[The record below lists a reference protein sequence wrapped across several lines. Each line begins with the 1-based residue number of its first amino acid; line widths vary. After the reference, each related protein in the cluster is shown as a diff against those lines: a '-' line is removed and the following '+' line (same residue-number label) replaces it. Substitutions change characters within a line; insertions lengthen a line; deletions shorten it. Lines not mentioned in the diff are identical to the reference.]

1 MDQNRLQ
8 SVVDQL
14 RQQRTDSSLVEAKR
28 AENALSSSLRPT
40 LSAFSNTAGGV
51 IVLGLAEDHGFEAVG
66 VVDAAKRL
74 ADFGAMCSDEMI
86 PPVRPRSLDI
96 MSLDGAELVVA
107 EIAELPIDEK
117 PCFVGTQ
124 GKERGSYLRT
134 ADGDRR
140 MTTHEIATL
149 ASNRAQPR
157 DDEQVVAGST
167 RADLSATGVDEFV
180 ARLRSRNSRAFPRDL
195 PDEALLKSIG
205 VLADHE
211 GVLVPTRAG
220 LLALGTR
227 PQQFFP
233 QVNVTFVHHPTID
246 GRQLPTGER
255 FSDNQRI
262 DGSIPEMTRTTLDVL
277 RRNMARR
284 AVISG
289 SGRTDVLEYPELALR
304 EAIVN
309 ALIHRDLKESAL
321 GTQVQV
327 DMYPDRVVVTNPGG
341 LFGPATIDELL
352 SGETPS
358 SSRNARLVSLLEDIV
373 VPGEE
378 HAVCENRGSGIR
390 TMQQAMADAGMSPAR
405 LDDRFTSFRVTF
417 PNTSLLDND
426 TVDWIRQ
433 LGQTGLTDSQH
444 TALALMRH
452 GESLTNSSY
461 RTRCHLDSSVA
472 RTELQDLVGRGL
484 VEQSGATSATR
495 YSLATSVT
503 ETSPNRA
510 APADRRE
517 QILRFMGRNYVSR
530 AEVQDATGLGPQ
542 AARRWLKTLQEEG
555 RIRLDGKPTSNR
567 ARYYAVAP
575 FADEEPERGTQLEL
589 TLDPD

>member
-1 MDQNRLQ
+1 MEHSRLQ
-8 SVVDQL
+8 SVVERL
-14 RQQRTDSSLVEAKR
+14 REQRTDSSDVEAKR

-40 LSAFSNTAGGV
+40 LSSFSNTAGGV
-51 IVLGLAEDHGFEAVG
+51 VVLGLAEDVGFRAVG
-66 VVDAAKRL
+66 LANAAKML
-74 ADFGAMCSDEMI
+74 ADFGAMCSIEMV
-86 PPVRPRSLDI
+86 PPVRPSSVEIVSFEGVDL
-96 MSLDGAELVVA
+96 LVA
-107 EIAELPIDEK
+107 EIAELPADEK
-117 PCFVGTQ
+117 PCFVDKQ
-124 GKERGSYLRT
+124 GKERGSYVRT

-157 DDEQVVAGST
+157 DDERIVDGAT
-167 RADLSATGVDEFV
+167 LADLSRSAVTAFLS
-180 ARLRSRNSRAFPRDL
+180 RLRSGNSRAFPID
-195 PDEALLKSIG
+195 
-205 VLADHE
+205 LADE
-211 GVLVPTRAG
+211 VLLRSVGVIAEKDGDLLPTRAG
-220 LLALGTR
+220 LLALGVR

-246 GRQLPTGER
+246 GRQLPSGER

-289 SGRTDVLEYPELALR
+289 SGRTDVFEYPELALR

-341 LFGPATIDELL
+341 LFGPATIDELV
-352 SGETPS
+352 SGATPS

-373 VPGEE
+373 VPGEA
-378 HAVCENRGSGIR
+378 HTVCENRGSGIR
-390 TMQQAMADAGMSPAR
+390 TMQQSLADAGMSPAR
-405 LDDRFTSFRVTF
+405 LEDKFTSFRVTF
-417 PNTSLLDND
+417 PNNALLDNE
-426 TVDWIRQ
+426 TVEWISQ
-433 LGQTGLTDSQH
+433 LDQAGLTDTQH

-472 RTELQDLVGRGL
+472 RSELQDLVTRGL
-484 VEQSGATSATR
+484 VSQSGATSATR
-495 YSLATSVT
+495 YSLGFEATEIAPS
-503 ETSPNRA
+503 RA
-510 APADRRE
+510 APADRRS
-517 QILRFMGRNYVSR
+517 QILRFIGRAQVSR
-530 AEVQDATGLGPQ
+530 AEVQEATGLGPQ
-542 AARRWLKTLQEEG
+542 AARRWLKTLQEER
-555 RIRLDGKPTSNR
+555 RIRLDGKPTSNK
-567 ARYYAVAP
+567 ARYYAIAP
-575 FADEEPERGTQLEL
+575 FVDDEPEGALQLEL
-589 TLDPD
+589 TLETD